1 MWGAFQ
7 SQAVIELDANVTQDK
22 KPRLVLWTSEL
33 TKSKAVKE
41 FLDPN
46 RYIIQVWTTGH
57 DQQIADLLNDGYQ
70 IIMSNYDALYFD
82 CGYVKFAKAKISAA
96 A

>member
-7 SQAVIELDANVTQDK
+7 SQAVTELDATVKHDK
-22 KPRLVLWTSEL
+22 KHKLVLWTSAL
-33 TKSKAVKE
+33 TASKAVKE

-46 RYIIQVWTTGH
+46 RYIIQVWTTGT
-57 DQQIADLLNDGYQ
+57 DKQIVDLLNDGYE

-82 CGYVKFAKAKISAA
+82 CG
-96 A
+96 